1 MEKFPEFE
9 LENQDGEK
17 VGNKD
22 FEGKTV
28 IYFYPKDNTPG
39 CTTQACDLR
48 DSMNYLNE
56 LGVKVYGVKTLEIP
70 RGL

>member
-39 CTTQACDLR
+39 CTTQACEGMNRLR
-48 DSMNYLNE
+48 
-56 LGVKVYGVKTLEIP
+56 I
-70 RGL
+70 